1 MSQLLLYSYF
11 RSSTSYRVRIAMN
24 LKALNYEYKAIHLLK
39 NGGEQHSAEYRKLNP
54 AGEVPTLVHDG
65 KVIGQSFA
73 IIEYLDDIFPQNP
86 LFPKDAFLK
95 AKVRQFCEG
104 INCGI
109 HPLSN
114 LKTTQV
120 LDQKFKLNEQQR
132 LEWNQ
137 HWIRIG
143 LESLEKQIE
152 TTAGMY
158 CFGDEITAADL
169 FLIPQLFSANRFQV
183 TIQDYPTLNRV
194 NEKCLQIEAFQK
206 AHPSLQPD
214 FQN

>member
-1 MSQLLLYSYF
+1 MSQMLLYSYF
-11 RSSTSYRVRIAMN
+11 RSSTSYRARIAMN
-24 LKALNYEYKAIHLLK
+24 LKGLNYEYKSIHLLK
-39 NGGEQHSAEYRKLNP
+39 NGGEQHTEEYRKLNP
-54 AGEVPTLVHDG
+54 SGEVPTLIHDG

-73 IIEYLDDIFPQNP
+73 IIEYLDEVFPQFP
-86 LFPKDAFLK
+86 LFPKDVFLK

-104 INCGI
+104 INSGI

-114 LKTTQV
+114 LKTTQY

-143 LESLEKQIE
+143 LQSLEKQIE
-152 TTAGMY
+152 NSAQTF
-158 CFGDEITAADL
+158 CFGNEITAADL

-183 TIQDYPTLNRV
+183 NVQDYPILNRI
-194 NEKCLQIEAFQK
+194 NESCIQIEAFQK
-206 AHPSLQPD
+206 AHPSAQPD